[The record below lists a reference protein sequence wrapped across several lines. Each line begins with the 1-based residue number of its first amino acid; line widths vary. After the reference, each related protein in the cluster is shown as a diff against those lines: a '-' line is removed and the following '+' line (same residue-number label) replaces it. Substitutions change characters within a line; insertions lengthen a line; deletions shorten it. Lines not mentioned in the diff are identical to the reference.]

1 MVTKS
6 DNAMIENVG
15 GVDEQY
21 LCENVVPNTSFPNME
36 NVRLETIISLENEV
50 LYFVIIKVQVIFW
63 KPHHQNSICWGLF
76 VVNDDLH
83 VDLQNLQML
92 QCILCISK

>member
-6 DNAMIENVG
+6 DYAIIENVG

-21 LCENVVPNTSFPNME
+21 LCEDVVPNTSFPNME

-50 LYFVIIKVQVIFW
+50 L
-63 KPHHQNSICWGLF
+63 
-76 VVNDDLH
+76 
-83 VDLQNLQML
+83 
-92 QCILCISK
+92 

>member
-6 DNAMIENVG
+6 DNAIIENVG

-36 NVRLETIISLENEV
+36 NVHLETIISLENVRLETIISLGNEV
-50 LYFVIIKVQVIFW
+50 L
-63 KPHHQNSICWGLF
+63 
-76 VVNDDLH
+76 
-83 VDLQNLQML
+83 
-92 QCILCISK
+92 